1 MKMHPVLA
9 IIQLLIGSIFLS
21 SCYDYGKAHEPYT
34 IARKV
39 YNLPPPPKKIVGE
52 PISKKEYIYK
62 AYTEIKSTLEQAD
75 VELIEDSIKVLFPS
89 NIIYNSGGIA
99 PSSDYEVPLE
109 RFALLLKKYFKTN
122 ILVSGHT
129 DNVGDANKNRELSRV
144 RAMQIKNVLVEK
156 GVSDARLTSW
166 GLGSLSPIADNSTQE
181 GRNKNRRVEFIV
193 LYRD

>member
-1 MKMHPVLA
+1 M
-9 IIQLLIGSIFLS
+9 
-21 SCYDYGKAHEPYT
+21 
-34 IARKV
+34 
-39 YNLPPPPKKIVGE
+39 
-52 PISKKEYIYK
+52 
-62 AYTEIKSTLEQAD
+62 
-75 VELIEDSIKVLFPS
+75 
-89 NIIYNSGGIA
+89 
-99 PSSDYEVPLE
+99 
-109 RFALLLKKYFKTN
+109 
-122 ILVSGHT
+122 VSGHT